1 MAYNLLIL
9 RKPAGI
15 VLSLLLLAIL
25 VLEVPIQAQQQPS
38 AARVSQLLL
47 IIPFENTSNS
57 PATDWIGESFP
68 EVLSTRLGPSGF
80 FIMGRDDRLNAFDRL
95 GIPSGA
101 KPSRATLYQV
111 GQQLDADYLVMGDYR
126 VDQANITAHARV
138 MDMER
143 LRLSPEFT
151 ESGPLTNLISI
162 QTALAWD
169 ILNTLTPGTLAKET
183 FVAQF
188 PAQRPDVLE
197 NYVRGITAT
206 NDQEKIKYFKEVLRL
221 EPTHALA
228 MLQLGKSYYKA
239 RDYESAASWL
249 ARVPMKDANANEAQ
263 FYLGLATFYGGHM
276 DKAESAFRALAS
288 RLPLTEV
295 LNNLGVVAAR
305 RGEKGARGYFE
316 KTVQTDPNEPDYR
329 FNLAITLFREG
340 DTQGAAREL
349 RELLAIHSDS
359 EAKTFLEA
367 IASGM
372 QPARMPLERIK
383 RNYDESTFRQIALE
397 IENTNEAR
405 LAKADPA
412 SHAAFHVRHG
422 LELLQSGLPGEAEKE
437 LREAVVLDPRSAGA
451 HAGLAA
457 VLENDQ
463 DITGARNEARMSLK
477 LQPTAEAYLVMA
489 RLDLAENKSASAMQN
504 VDRAL
509 ALDPGNAAA
518 VALKRDIASGA
529 VGKAQSSQP

>member
-1 MAYNLLIL
+1 
-9 RKPAGI
+9 
-15 VLSLLLLAIL
+15 
-25 VLEVPIQAQQQPS
+25 
-38 AARVSQLLL
+38 
-47 IIPFENTSNS
+47 
-57 PATDWIGESFP
+57 
-68 EVLSTRLGPSGF
+68 
-80 FIMGRDDRLNAFDRL
+80 
-95 GIPSGA
+95 
-101 KPSRATLYQV
+101 
-111 GQQLDADYLVMGDYR
+111 MGDYR
-126 VDQANITAHARV
+126 INQATITTHARV

-143 LRLSPEFT
+143 LRLSPEFA

-169 ILNTLTPGTLAKET
+169 ILNALNPGAPSKES

-197 NYVRGITAT
+197 NYVRGITAS
-206 NDQEKIKYFKEVLRL
+206 NNQEKIKYFKEAVRL

-249 ARVPMKDANANEAQ
+249 ARIPKSDASANEAQ

-276 DKAESAFRALAS
+276 DKSESAFRILAA

-295 LNNLGVVAAR
+295 LNNLGVIAAR
-305 RGEKGARGYFE
+305 RGEKSARSYFE
-316 KTVQTDPNEPDYR
+316 KSVQTDPNEPDYR
-329 FNLAITLFREG
+329 FNLAVTLFREG
-340 DTQGAAREL
+340 DAQGAAREL
-349 RELLAIHSDS
+349 RELLALHADA
-359 EAKTFLEA
+359 EGKTFLEA
-367 IASGM
+367 IASGT

-405 LAKADPA
+405 LAKSDPA

-422 LELLQSGLPGEAEKE
+422 QELLQSGLPGEAEKE
-437 LREAVVLDPRSAGA
+437 FREAVVLDPSNPGA

-457 VLENDQ
+457 VLENNQ
-463 DITGARNEARMSLK
+463 DIAGARNEARMSLK
-477 LQPTAEAYLVMA
+477 LQPTTEAYLVMA
-489 RLDLAENKSASAMQN
+489 RLDLAENKSASAAQN

-509 ALDPGNAAA
+509 ALDPANTAAA
-518 VALKRDIASGA
+518 ALKREIASGTA
-529 VGKAQSSQP
+529 GKAQSSQP